1 MDIILSKFAVASISI
16 GLLFNFLLGGSA
28 EVQPPAIQNE
38 PQFIKTEKEISHQQ
52 KVWIFALEFCESKG
66 KGIEAINPKDLDNTP
81 SYYHFQWKPSTFK
94 SYAIKYKLLR
104 NDLEYEDYFNWMS
117 DYDLQYKIVSRMV
130 NDKNITPHIWRNV
143 LFPGCI
149 KRLGLPPIN

>member
-1 MDIILSKFAVASISI
+1 M
-16 GLLFNFLLGGSA
+16 
-28 EVQPPAIQNE
+28 
-38 PQFIKTEKEISHQQ
+38 
-52 KVWIFALEFCESKG
+52 WIFALEFCESKG

-130 NDKNITPHIWRNV
+130 NDKNITPYHWENV
-143 LFPGCI
+143 LFPGCVKKI
-149 KRLGLPPIN
+149 GLPPK